1 MGMSIIAAI
10 GVLVNIALAIVLGG
24 AHPELPGGGHDHA
37 GHDHGDGHEHGDHD
51 HDDHGHGDEHGGH
64 GTDDG
69 HDHKGHDHGGH
80 DHKSH
85 DHGAAKEH
93 ASEQQHAGEATPL
106 TVASGGGG
114 ADPDKK
120 KEEKRNVALQAAY
133 LHVLGDL
140 LQSFAVLVAGLI
152 IWFFPSPNVRVI
164 DPIATLLFCI
174 VVFYST
180 LGVIRSSIS
189 IILEEVPPETDWQTV
204 YEDLS
209 KVDGVSQVHDLHIWS
224 ISHGVSA
231 LSVHCQATH
240 PEQALKTILGKEI
253 CGKHN
258 IAHPTIQI
266 QQSTESDCL
275 HSHP

>member
-64 GTDDG
+64 GTD
-69 HDHKGHDHGGH
+69 GGH

-106 TVASGGGG
+106 TVSSGGS
-114 ADPDKK
+114 AAPDKKK

-164 DPIATLLFCI
+164 DPIATLLFCV

-180 LGVIRSSIS
+180 LGVIRSSIA
-189 IILEEVPPETDWQTV
+189 IILEEVPPDTNWQTV

-231 LSVHCQATH
+231 LSVRCQATN

-275 HSHP
+275 HSHTEDGKNCY

>member
-1 MGMSIIAAI
+1 M
-10 GVLVNIALAIVLGG
+10 
-24 AHPELPGGGHDHA
+24 GGHDH
-37 GHDHGDGHEHGDHD
+37 
-51 HDDHGHGDEHGGH
+51 
-64 GTDDG
+64 GTA
-69 HDHKGHDHGGH
+69 H

-85 DHGAAKEH
+85 DHGAAQEH
-93 ASEQQHAGEATPL
+93 ASEHQHAGEATPL
-106 TVASGGGG
+106 TVASGT
-114 ADPDKK
+114 AAATKK

-204 YEDLS
+204 YEDLA

-231 LSVHCQATH
+231 LSVHCQATN
-240 PEQALKTILGKEI
+240 PEQALKTILGKEV

-266 QQSTESDCL
+266 QQSSTSDPECL
-275 HSHP
+275 HSHNEEKNCY

>member
-1 MGMSIIAAI
+1 MGEDVDGKFMSIIAAI

-51 HDDHGHGDEHGGH
+51 DHGGGHGHGS
-64 GTDDG
+64 
-69 HDHKGHDHGGH
+69 H

-85 DHGAAKEH
+85 DHGAAHDH
-93 ASEQQHAGEATPL
+93 ASEHAGEATPL
-106 TVASGGGG
+106 TVASGGDG
-114 ADPDKK
+114 ATKK

-209 KVDGVSQVHDLHIWS
+209 SVDGVSQVHDLHIWS

-231 LSVHCQATH
+231 LSVHCQATN
-240 PEQALKTILGKEI
+240 PEQALKTILGKAV

-266 QQSTESDCL
+266 QQSSSDPECL
-275 HSHP
+275 HSHNDEKNCY

>member
-1 MGMSIIAAI
+1 MGYLAVEALKRIYDFFVLGTMEDVDGKFMSIIAAI

-24 AHPELPGGGHDHA
+24 ANPELPGGGHDHA

-106 TVASGGGG
+106 TVASGGG
-114 ADPDKK
+114 AATATKK

-174 VVFYST
+174 VVFYS
-180 LGVIRSSIS
+180 
-189 IILEEVPPETDWQTV
+189 
-204 YEDLS
+204 
-209 KVDGVSQVHDLHIWS
+209 
-224 ISHGVSA
+224 
-231 LSVHCQATH
+231 
-240 PEQALKTILGKEI
+240 
-253 CGKHN
+253 
-258 IAHPTIQI
+258 
-266 QQSTESDCL
+266 
-275 HSHP
+275 